1 MKRTTVRFIIRY
13 YALLFIIIFLCIS
26 FFFLDFF
33 LEILQLEKKKPIITT
48 RPACHVAIS
57 ASTRRLSRGFGQP
70 GRVKWALPH
79 ISPATQTSGLSLGS
93 SPCLSS
99 SSIFLCIP
107 FRLLPLLSC
116 PEEKPMDRY
125 NKVTSVFQLRKLR
138 LLMLGAAPGCPAGR

>member
-1 MKRTTVRFIIRY
+1 MKRTMVYFIIIIH

-26 FFFLDFF
+26 FFLDFF
-33 LEILQLEKKKPIITT
+33 LEILQLEKKIIITT

-57 ASTRRLSRGFGQP
+57 ASTRRLSRGFRQP
-70 GRVKWALPH
+70 SRVKRALPH

-138 LLMLGAAPGCPAGR
+138 LLTLGAAPGCPAGR

>member
-1 MKRTTVRFIIRY
+1 MVYFIIIY

-26 FFFLDFF
+26 FFSRL
-33 LEILQLEKKKPIITT
+33 LPRNIAARKKIIITT

-70 GRVKWALPH
+70 GRVKRALPH

-93 SPCLSS
+93 SSCLSS

-138 LLMLGAAPGCPAGR
+138 LLTLGAAPGCPAGR

>member
-1 MKRTTVRFIIRY
+1 MHY
-13 YALLFIIIFLCIS
+13 YLLLS
-26 FFFLDFF
+26 FFVFHFFLDFF
-33 LEILQLEKKKPIITT
+33 LEILQLEKKIIITT
-48 RPACHVAIS
+48 RPACYVAIS

-70 GRVKWALPH
+70 GRVKRALPH

-93 SPCLSS
+93 SSCLSS

-138 LLMLGAAPGCPAGR
+138 LLTLGAAPGCPAGRQYTPKASFSKL